1 MVNFIF
7 RRFGIVK
14 LLETV
19 SNCDNECFSGETFE
33 KSNLI
38 LITTYNFTKFEVV
51 ESLYKFSD
59 QLDHMNAL

>member
-7 RRFGIVK
+7 RKFGMVK

-19 SNCDNECFSGETFE
+19 SNCDNECFSDETFE

-38 LITTYNFTKFEVV
+38 LITTYSFTEFEVV